1 MYFYT
6 VSTAFFNV
14 NLPCF
19 WEGTGKPWVASDKYH
34 FRYICWNTDVTKQQ
48 EFEII
53 MLYHS
58 SVRVKTTL
66 SGRDDKHQWEWLAD
80 LSLCLFLHLVNHQ
93 RLCIYLSIFLFFL
106 LKRLWHIYSSTLE
119 ITSSP
124 QQGSTVH
131 IISRFM
137 QWCFKNIERY
147 VKFLHFL
154 NLKGIIW
161 TPQENCA

>member
-19 WEGTGKPWVASDKYH
+19 WKGIGKPWVASDKYH

-58 SVRVKTTL
+58 TVRVKITL

-93 RLCIYLSIFLFFL
+93 RLCIYLCIFSFFR
-106 LKRLWHIYSSTLE
+106 LKRLWHIYSLHPHWK
-119 ITSSP
+119 SP
-124 QQGSTVH
+124 VAHNKAARSILFPVLCNGA
-131 IISRFM
+131 SR
-137 QWCFKNIERY
+137 I
-147 VKFLHFL
+147 
-154 NLKGIIW
+154 LKDM
-161 TPQENCA
+161 